1 MIVFVFTV
9 PELLAVVRKGGK
21 MTMFEKADLDT
32 NLSILAAE
40 KVMIDAADIADS
52 DKLAFVRHVLP
63 VAIRNDVPKLAEMM
77 RLFGIEMDAVF
88 TFKTQP
94 FKS

>member
-32 NLSILAAE
+32 NLAILAGE
-40 KVMIDAADIADS
+40 RVMIDAADIGDADT
-52 DKLAFVRHVLP
+52 LAFVRHVLP
-63 VAIRNDVPKLAEMM
+63 VAIRNDVPKLADMM
-77 RLFGIEMDAVF
+77 QLFGISMDTVF
-88 TFKTQP
+88 TFRTQP
-94 FKS
+94 FKT